1 MIGDDHEFI
10 EAWLGWGK
18 KPNVASYLDG
28 LVSGDTVEVLCWPKI
43 PQLNAGTSRT
53 ITKAWLTV
61 KDKEA
66 DSDATENAAWSP
78 TAGARQSIS
87 TTEVA
92 GRGVILSASETTP
105 ELRFDVTAANTA
117 LLTPRKLYYF
127 DVQVLMSDGALYSVE
142 HGHFTLAKGVTAAT
156 S

>member
-1 MIGDDHEFI
+1 MIGDDYEFM
-10 EAWLGWGK
+10 EAWLGWGR

-28 LVSGDTVEVLCWPKI
+28 LVAGDTVEILCWPEI
-43 PQLNAGTSRT
+43 PPLNAGSTRT
-53 ITKAWLTV
+53 ISKAWLSV
-61 KDKEA
+61 KDKQ
-66 DSDATENAAWSP
+66 SDADPTENAAWSP

-117 LLTPRKLYYF
+117 LMTARKTYYF
-127 DVQVLMSDGALYSVE
+127 DVQVLMSDGALYTVE
-142 HGHFTLAKGVTAAT
+142 RGTFTLAKGVTAAT